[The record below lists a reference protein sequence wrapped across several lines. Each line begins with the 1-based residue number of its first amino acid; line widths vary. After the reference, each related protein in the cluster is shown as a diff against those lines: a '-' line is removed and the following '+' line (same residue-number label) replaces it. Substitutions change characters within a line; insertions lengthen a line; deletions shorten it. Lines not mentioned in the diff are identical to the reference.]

1 MKNTYYVKVSP
12 ENLKSDIFE
21 ETYSGVTF
29 GVYSGMSYVLSGNT
43 DGTSFLT
50 GLTIPIVFNQ
60 TYDDLGYYTS
70 FDGFVL
76 QKDVVSN
83 FLYSGNTTTPY
94 TVNIYNTSDKFKKFL
109 ELSSYN
115 IDWGDGY
122 SEIITELSPDFL
134 SHQYDSVPTGYT
146 VTLTQTNPWGTTKIQ
161 KTITVPFENVII
173 DNPFGNVTFTPMGGS
188 WSGIPINYNFIFT
201 GDSEN
206 NIPSQISSSYIN
218 VPFMVSGF
226 TTSKISNLR
235 LYGPTLYNEGVMLK
249 RYGMDYGYIDEI
261 TEEYTKYVIENV
273 TYYDFPNNTTM
284 FFINSSGITENMIV
298 AEPLTKEEILIG
310 VVSSPEIQSEI
321 FIERG
326 KNSGLEQLQ
335 RLGEV
340 DNIGELVS
348 YGYGFFK
355 INKT

>member
-188 WSGIPINYNFIFT
+188 WSGIPINYNFYFYGLIVKITYRHKFLQVILT
-201 GDSEN
+201 FHLWL
-206 NIPSQISSSYIN
+206 
-218 VPFMVSGF
+218 VGF

-235 LYGPTLYNEGVMLK
+235 LYGPTLYNEGVMFK
-249 RYGMDYGYIDEI
+249 TIWYGLWLY
-261 TEEYTKYVIENV
+261 
-273 TYYDFPNNTTM
+273 
-284 FFINSSGITENMIV
+284 
-298 AEPLTKEEILIG
+298 
-310 VVSSPEIQSEI
+310 
-321 FIERG
+321 
-326 KNSGLEQLQ
+326 
-335 RLGEV
+335 
-340 DNIGELVS
+340 
-348 YGYGFFK
+348 
-355 INKT
+355 